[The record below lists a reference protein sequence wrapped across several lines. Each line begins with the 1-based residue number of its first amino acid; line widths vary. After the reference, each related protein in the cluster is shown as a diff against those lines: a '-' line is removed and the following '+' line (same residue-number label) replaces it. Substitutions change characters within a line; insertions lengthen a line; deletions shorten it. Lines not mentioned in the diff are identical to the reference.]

1 MLVSIPFLVDD
12 LMDSQ
17 KVLFVKIEHKI
28 ITNKICLRTSGWNPV
43 TKVKWLRG
51 GN

>member
-17 KVLFVKIEHKI
+17 
-28 ITNKICLRTSGWNPV
+28 NKYYLSR
-43 TKVKWLRG
+43 
-51 GN
+51 